1 MSIAADLKILYHL
14 TLAPIRGASH
24 AERLESFYGGQAD
37 GYDAFRARLLKG
49 REETYRAIPV
59 PPGGTWID
67 MGGGTGANLECLG
80 ERISQLGKIYLV
92 DLSPSLLA
100 KARQRIAA
108 RGWKNT
114 ETVVADVTTFA
125 PAEGQADVVTFSY
138 SLTMIP
144 DWFAAIEQARRLLKP
159 GGILG
164 VVDFYVSRKHVEG
177 NRRRHGW
184 FTRTFWPAWFA
195 RDNVYPSPDLVP
207 YLHRAFECV
216 DFAEEVGRVPYL
228 PWPRVPY
235 YRFVGR
241 KRPE

>member
-14 TLAPIRGASH
+14 TLAPIRGESH
-24 AERLESFYGGQAD
+24 AERLESFYGGQAE

-49 REETYRAIPV
+49 REETYRAIPI
-59 PPGGTWID
+59 PPGGIWVD

-80 ERISQLGKIYLV
+80 ERISQLGKMYVV

-100 KARQRIAA
+100 KARQRIDA
-108 RGWKNT
+108 RGWKNI
-114 ETVVADVTTFA
+114 ETVVADVTTFV

-144 DWFAAIEQARRLLKP
+144 DWFAAIEQARKLLKP
-159 GGILG
+159 GGTIG
-164 VVDFYVSRKHVEG
+164 VVDFYVSRKHVEQH
-177 NRRRHGW
+177 RRRHGW

-195 RDNVYPSPDLVP
+195 RDNVYPSPDHVP
-207 YLHRAFECV
+207 YLHRTFDPIE
-216 DFAEEVGRVPYL
+216 FAEELGRVPYL

-241 KRPE
+241 KRQE